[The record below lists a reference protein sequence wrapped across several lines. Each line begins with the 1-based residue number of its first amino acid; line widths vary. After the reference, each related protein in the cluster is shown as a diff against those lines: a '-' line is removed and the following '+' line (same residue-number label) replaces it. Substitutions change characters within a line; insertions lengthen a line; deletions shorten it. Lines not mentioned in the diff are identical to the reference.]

1 MPTYLTTSEA
11 AQAMGLDAETVRKM
25 CRLGEMK
32 GSFRKDG
39 QGTWLIPESAVM
51 DWNDSHR
58 RPSGA
63 SSSQPQPA
71 AAGGDTISVSG
82 IQDSN
87 VAVGRGAS
95 VTVNQGLTGEDL
107 SRLFAQIYQK
117 IEARP
122 PDPDVDREELQ
133 GTVQDIEKEVQK
145 GEGANPNKVERW
157 LKTLASIA
165 PDILEVTLAT
175 LTNPAAGIATVIR
188 KVAEKARQ
196 EAATD

>member
-11 AQAMGLDAETVRKM
+11 AQAMGLDAETVRRM
-25 CRLGEMK
+25 CRQGIMK

-39 QGTWLIPESAVM
+39 LGTWLIPESTVR
-51 DWNDSHR
+51 DWLDRHSGS
-58 RPSGA
+58 SGA
-63 SSSQPQPA
+63 ASSQPQPA
-71 AAGGDTISVSG
+71 AASGDTISVSG

-95 VTVNQGLTGEDL
+95 VTVTQGLTGEDL
-107 SRLFAQIYQK
+107 SKLFTQIYQK

-122 PDPDVDREELQ
+122 PAPDVDREELQ

-145 GEGANPNKVERW
+145 GEGANPNKIERW

-196 EAATD
+196 EAATN